1 MLSNRFPKVQKCNK
15 NDETFFSAKIAMVVM
30 TMIRA
35 LAVDIDGTLTDQ
47 NRVLCPAALQAL
59 RGLKVPVVL
68 STGNSH
74 CFTRTVS
81 VLLGTPRIFIAE
93 NGGVLSYSD
102 DEIEVLAD
110 LKVCEDAF
118 QKLAAEFPLQRF
130 SSSRYRFTDIALKR
144 NFDVA
149 AAARRVQELG
159 LPVHIIDTTFAV
171 HIKDKRVDKGTGLR
185 CIAKRM
191 QIEPSEFAAIGDSNS
206 DLPMYR
212 LAGFRASV
220 GNASTQLLQSS
231 DYVAKAEYGNGFA
244 EIIDH
249 MNEREMFNSDADAGA
264 QTKRADND

>member
-1 MLSNRFPKVQKCNK
+1 M
-15 NDETFFSAKIAMVVM
+15 A
-30 TMIRA
+30 MIRA
-35 LAVDIDGTLTDQ
+35 LAVDIDGTLSDQ
-47 NRVLCPAALQAL
+47 DRVLCPAALQAL
-59 RGLKVPVVL
+59 QGLKVPVVL

-74 CFTRTVS
+74 CFTRTVC
-81 VLLGTPRIFIAE
+81 VLLGTPHIFIAE

-118 QKLAAEFPLQRF
+118 QKLSDEFPLQRYN
-130 SSSRYRFTDIALKR
+130 SARYRFTDIALQR
-144 NFDVA
+144 NFDVQ

-185 CIAKRM
+185 RIAKRM
-191 QIEPSEFAAIGDSNS
+191 QIELSEFAAIGDSNS
-206 DLPMYR
+206 DLPMYQ

-220 GNASTQLLQSS
+220 GNARAELKQIS

-244 EIIDH
+244 EIINY
-249 MNEREMFNSDADAGA
+249 MKEKKMLI
-264 QTKRADND
+264 